1 MAVNGSKQRGR
12 KQPPRHLPLWVAF
25 RTHSLRAVFP
35 KHTLRESQHC
45 GPVCTRGLG
54 AEVGVLS
61 HGQCYTQW
69 LRPQQLWAPSARPPA
84 HVMLISHICCHRG
97 KVQLIQVRVNCIN
110 AQRFSFLRS
119 WLPPP
124 TWRRRSQDGV
134 AQRPAPHFRLTR
146 PRSRWR
152 WRKCGEPRKPG
163 HGSAGRAV
171 RRCGAGPGGGWL
183 EPGAAGP
190 RGCRHVALCRG
201 ELWCRQPPL
210 APRWPETDPL
220 GEEPAR

>member
-1 MAVNGSKQRGR
+1 MCFCTSGSCSQAWRPNRYRNSISLSLNPNPVLLTAVNGSKQRGR

-61 HGQCYTQW
+61 HGHCYTQW
-69 LRPQQLWAPSARPPA
+69 LHPQQLWAPSARPPA

-97 KVQLIQVRVNCIN
+97 KVQLIKVRVNCIN

-119 WLPPP
+119 
-124 TWRRRSQDGV
+124 
-134 AQRPAPHFRLTR
+134 
-146 PRSRWR
+146 
-152 WRKCGEPRKPG
+152 
-163 HGSAGRAV
+163 
-171 RRCGAGPGGGWL
+171 
-183 EPGAAGP
+183 
-190 RGCRHVALCRG
+190 
-201 ELWCRQPPL
+201 
-210 APRWPETDPL
+210 
-220 GEEPAR
+220 